1 MMRMIESIFEDIN
14 IITNDS
20 LVYPIYIRM
29 FIQSHLIIPVNSPKV
44 CPRAIL
50 DVTFSD
56 QFSIN
61 LNELL
66 MGQSLT
72 VIKRRSVVIDMHSIR

>member
-1 MMRMIESIFEDIN
+1 MRMIESIFEDIN

-20 LVYPIYIRM
+20 LFYPIYIRM
-29 FIQSHLIIPVNSPKV
+29 FIQSHLIIPVNSSKV

-66 MGQSLT
+66 MGQSLR
-72 VIKRRSVVIDMHSIR
+72 VIKRRSVVIDMHSIS